1 MVMNREK
8 KIRLAKP
15 YIPEEAIRRV
25 CGVLESGNLVQGRY
39 VRELEDL
46 VAEYLGVTHALMV
59 SSGTAALHLAVMA
72 AGLQPYDEVIIPA
85 FTYPATANVVEIC
98 GAKSVPV
105 DINLS
110 DFCVDYRQV
119 EDRITSRT
127 KAIIIVHEFGQAAHL
142 SPIMEIA
149 AKHGLFVIEDA
160 ACGLGSE
167 YEDRKVGT
175 FGDIGCFSLHP
186 RKAITTG
193 EGGIVVTNDPKLAEK
208 AALLRNNG
216 AVKKDG
222 HLDFLLPGL
231 NYRLTEMQ
239 AVIGIEQ
246 LKMID
251 DMIGRRVQ
259 QAVMY
264 NSMLENIDSIT
275 TPVIYRDRKNAY
287 QSYHIL
293 IEEDSRDQLIDGLA
307 AKSIETNI
315 GAQALNCLT
324 YYRNKYNLTDNSF
337 PNAAYAYKR
346 GLTLPLG
353 QHLTDEDIQRVGR
366 ELLGELNKR

>member
-1 MVMNREK
+1 MEREK

-15 YIPEEAIRRV
+15 FIPQDAFDRV
-25 CGVLESGNLVQGRY
+25 NEVLRSGNLVQGKY
-39 VRELEDL
+39 VKELEDAL
-46 VAEYLGVTHALMV
+46 ENYLRIDNALLV

-72 AGLQPYDEVIIPA
+72 IGIQPQDEVIVPA

-98 GAKSVPV
+98 GARSVPV
-105 DINLS
+105 DINLT
-110 DFCVDYRQV
+110 DFCINYRQL
-119 EDRITSRT
+119 EAIITSRT
-127 KAIIIVHEFGQAAHL
+127 KAIIIVHEFGQAANL
-142 SPIMEIA
+142 SPILEIA
-149 AKHGLFVIEDA
+149 SKHGLYVIEDA

-167 YEDRKVGT
+167 YEGRKVGT

-193 EGGIVVTNDPKLAEK
+193 EGGIVVTKDTELARK
-208 AALLRNNG
+208 ISLLRNNG
-216 AVKKDG
+216 SVKIDG
-222 HLDFLLPGL
+222 RLDFLLPGL

-251 DMIGRRVQ
+251 EMLVRRVD
-259 QAVMY
+259 QAILY
-264 NSMLENIDSIT
+264 NSLFQDVSGIT
-275 TPVIYRDRKNAY
+275 TPRIYEDRKNAY

-293 IEEDSRDQLIDGLA
+293 IEAGTRDELISRLA
-307 AKSIETNI
+307 ERSIETNI

-324 YYRNKYNLTDNSF
+324 YFREKYKFEERSF
-337 PNAAYAYKR
+337 PNATYAYQK

-353 QHLTDEDIQRVGR
+353 QHLTDEDIVRVGN
-366 ELLGELNKR
+366 ELIR